1 MSDIRRRRRFLI
13 TDERILLAVNALI
26 LIFLGVGIP
35 VFLIGR
41 VLDSLPISTIAA
53 YMIFIGILIL
63 VMRIIYWFAEGM
75 VRRGA
80 ESMQNEALTN

>member
-26 LIFLGVGIP
+26 LIFLGIGIP
-35 VFLIGR
+35 VFLVGR
-41 VLDSLPISTIAA
+41 VLDSLFISTIAA
-53 YMIFIGILIL
+53 YMILFGIVIL

-75 VRRGA
+75 IRRGA
-80 ESMQNEALTN
+80 ESMQNEDLLN